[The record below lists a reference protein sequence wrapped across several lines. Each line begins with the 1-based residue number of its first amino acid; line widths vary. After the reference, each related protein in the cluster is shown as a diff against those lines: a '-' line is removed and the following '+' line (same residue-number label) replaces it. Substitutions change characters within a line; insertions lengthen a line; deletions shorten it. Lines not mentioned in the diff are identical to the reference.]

1 MNISCAPWFSCMTI
15 CELPTWSYC
24 FEVELSI
31 KREDKQC
38 CFLSKPK
45 LFCFSFGTLFIH
57 HIHLYPTFLVILINY
72 MHRLYVR
79 KIRLNRILS
88 LDLIIVYQFTY
99 FIICLT
105 IMNTSRRCSLDI
117 LTHVFR
123 RMIFHFVH
131 SRALSWDKKQRY
143 VTFYFAQNSV
153 SKLHFLDLHFPRY
166 PIPYNFFWEF

>member
-1 MNISCAPWFSCMTI
+1 
-15 CELPTWSYC
+15 
-24 FEVELSI
+24 
-31 KREDKQC
+31 
-38 CFLSKPK
+38 
-45 LFCFSFGTLFIH
+45 
-57 HIHLYPTFLVILINY
+57 

-131 SRALSWDKKQRY
+131 SRALFWDKKQRY

-166 PIPYNFFWEF
+166 PIPYNFFWEFWLGTCLRTQWYYALRIHCDIFLSIYAYNTLLRISKYLNYFFSSCMWQFD

>member
-1 MNISCAPWFSCMTI
+1 M
-15 CELPTWSYC
+15 
-24 FEVELSI
+24 ELSI

-45 LFCFSFGTLFIH
+45 LFCFSLGTLFIH
-57 HIHLYPTFLVILINY
+57 HIHLYPTFLRTDIIQQS
-72 MHRLYVR
+72 VR
-79 KIRLNRILS
+79 TGTCYPNQLHAPSFCSQNPSQQDSIFGF
-88 LDLIIVYQFTY
+88 LIIVYQFTY

>member
-1 MNISCAPWFSCMTI
+1 
-15 CELPTWSYC
+15 
-24 FEVELSI
+24 
-31 KREDKQC
+31 
-38 CFLSKPK
+38 
-45 LFCFSFGTLFIH
+45 
-57 HIHLYPTFLVILINY
+57 

-166 PIPYNFFWEF
+166 PIPYNFFWEFWLGTCLRTQWYYALRIHCDIFLSIYAYNTLLRISKYFNYFFSSCMWQFD